1 MTIKAASY
9 FPVRTNNYS
18 TTKSAEIRM
27 EFGYAGYGIYFA
39 LLQILASTPTRT
51 LELNKLRATAY
62 NMHCDEKELS
72 TIVHNYFDVEGD
84 IFYSQELNESLE
96 WFDEKYNKQSAGGKK
111 TQSQLTPEQR
121 SEKGRMA
128 SAARW
133 GKESKT
139 DSVANSCQAVSTTMP
154 SNLETNANNKTEK
167 NITEER
173 KEEKVNQEKEP
184 ISKGIQNTSY
194 DIQGIQEEL
203 RNYTSNYFTS
213 SNTDYISNTY
223 NEFRKE
229 VPTSINLK
237 KFEPLIYLHFYGLF
251 LSDNNTSSNGV
262 SNTPKNEVINNYI
275 SNNQYKVS
283 PNDIKSLVNSVN
295 TKPEI
300 RKIYKDIVEN
310 SQHQL
315 PKPSVITSTF
325 GKTFTQEQVG
335 DYADMPF

>member
-1 MTIKAASY
+1 MTTKAATY
-9 FPVRTNNYS
+9 FPIRTNNYS

-27 EFGYAGYGIYFA
+27 EFGYAGYGMYFT

-51 LELNKLRATAY
+51 LELKKIKATAY

-72 TIVHNYFDVEGD
+72 VIIHNYFDVD
-84 IFYSQELNESLE
+84 RDVFYSQELNDSLE

-133 GKESKT
+133 GKEGKT
-139 DSVANSCQAVSTTMP
+139 ESDTNSYQEVSTTMR
-154 SNLETNANNKTEK
+154 SNLLSDANNKTEK
-167 NITEER
+167 NKTEER

-184 ISKGIQNTSY
+184 SSTKIQNTSY
-194 DIQGIQEEL
+194 DIQAIQSEL
-203 RNYTSNYFTS
+203 RNYISSYFTT

-251 LSDNNTSSNGV
+251 LSDNNTSPNDVG
-262 SNTPKNEVINNYI
+262 NTPKNEVINNYI

-300 RKIYKDIVEN
+300 QKIYKDIVEN
-310 SQHQL
+310 SNHQL
-315 PKPSVITSTF
+315 AKPPTAASAGV
-325 GKTFTQEQVG
+325 KVYTQEQL
-335 DYADMPF
+335 DNYEDIPL